1 MKTLAAV
8 ATVAVTAALAAF
20 APALAAAETT
30 AVVVGGD
37 PGKQPAVVDA
47 IAPWLQGKAQSVV
60 LDALPA
66 AEVDKLVDC
75 FVADD
80 QACAKHVVAGA
91 DVNHL
96 VFVMVQVSAEG
107 DVSLSGWLFDATGE
121 PVGTARDACADCRV
135 ETLTRTAEALITAL
149 WREVEPLVTLQ
160 VTSNPSGAEVRVD
173 GAVIGT
179 TPLEHGIA
187 PGAHEVAVSH
197 PGYRTV
203 TRRIEPAAAG
213 TQSLEV
219 TLPRGGG
226 GGRGGMLPW
235 ILIGG
240 GGVAVVGGAVLFA
253 LDEDVPPLDPSGPEP
268 KHYFDSGTGGA
279 VLLGAGA
286 LIAGGGVV
294 LWFLGRR
301 GDDDG
306 GDERPNVVVSPT
318 PGGGTLG
325 WRGSF

>member
-20 APALAAAETT
+20 APAPAAAETT

-187 PGAHEVAVSH
+187 AGAHEVAVSH

-226 GGRGGMLPW
+226 GGGGKLPW
-235 ILIGG
+235 ILIGVG
-240 GGVAVVGGAVLFA
+240 GAAVVSGAVLFA

-268 KHYFDSGTGGA
+268 EHYFDSGTGGA

-286 LIAGGGVV
+286 LIAGGGAV

-301 GDDDG
+301 GDDG